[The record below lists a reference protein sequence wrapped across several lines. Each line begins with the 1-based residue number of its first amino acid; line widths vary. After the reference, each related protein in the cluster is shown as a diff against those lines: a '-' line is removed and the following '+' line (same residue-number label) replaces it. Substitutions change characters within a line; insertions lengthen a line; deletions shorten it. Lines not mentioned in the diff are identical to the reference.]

1 MPHCTST
8 THLLPGTSCAG
19 SCKFALDTE
28 DHPPPKSI
36 WHRHNFHCAEELHRE
51 GGNFQ
56 WPAAVASVG
65 SGAALSFQH
74 WWQPLLP
81 LPPIPSLPVSEW
93 LLTTDGFPASAPT
106 SAEIGAKEGS
116 FCLLLWGQRVEINRL
131 RSLSHSSRKLSNSQ
145 IVMFYVPCHVVIFF
159 SLPSIIFPNFL
170 CFLLFLNLFKGVFS
184 PHLGLIPQ
192 TFQWS

>member
-36 WHRHNFHCAEELHRE
+36 WHRNKFHCAEEMHWE

-56 WPAAVASVG
+56 WPAVVASVG
-65 SGAALSFQH
+65 SGAAFSFQH

-81 LPPIPSLPVSEW
+81 LPPLPSLPVSASDHRW
-93 LLTTDGFPASAPT
+93 FPSKAKANQRRNRRRRGKLLSFALRAARSNKL
-106 SAEIGAKEGS
+106 AEKFEQQFS
-116 FCLLLWGQRVEINRL
+116 QTVKFSNWHVFCPLSCCHIF
-131 RSLSHSSRKLSNSQ
+131 SLS
-145 IVMFYVPCHVVIFF
+145 
-159 SLPSIIFPNFL
+159 SIIFPKFPCILIFL
-170 CFLLFLNLFKGVFS
+170 KGFFS
-184 PHLGLIPQ
+184 PHLGLTPQ